1 MKAAVGSLDKE
12 RYTPKVEE

>member
-12 RYTPKVEE
+12 RYTGKIEE